1 MTVSSRAFSKSIK
14 ETVPVKSHQ
23 PEWRQV
29 VDQKH
34 FARGE
39 HISALANCETIP
51 MGL

>member
-1 MTVSSRAFSKSIK
+1 MTASSRAFSTSIK

-23 PEWRQV
+23 PEWWQI